1 MDKHARS
8 FKPSRLAVAILLA
21 ITPLAVTAGER
32 GAANPLTDED
42 LRWIERG
49 EEIIEQS
56 QEIVGQESL
65 FPDNYERAED
75 DAQQFFSDLRRTNPT
90 LKAMDAQQPPEGKR
104 YANYSTLIFASFSLE
119 REGLEDILELA
130 SMDEQLVVAFRGIP
144 DDMEV
149 AEGVRFLQ
157 ELALQYDPIPNIV
170 LDPTLFQEHGVTSVP
185 TIVRLEQRT
194 TVEGG
199 DREVVARV
207 TGLSD
212 PAWLERQIELGE
224 NGDLGVRGP
233 VAEIAERDL
242 VEVMQ
247 ERVMAIDWDLKR
259 EQALE
264 RFWSNQ
270 NFEWLP
276 PATRSRTRRLDPRVH
291 VLEDIV
297 GPNGEVI
304 AEQGQIINPLDSVPF
319 TQAIVVMNATDP
331 REIELVQ
338 EALHGISSQPGVARV
353 TFIATELD
361 ADEGWDS
368 YTAVSDAFDAPI
380 YLLTPDV
387 KERFALEFTP
397 SVITSDGEDFIV
409 RELTWEDV

>member
-8 FKPSRLAVAILLA
+8 FKPSRLAAAIFLA

-56 QEIVGQESL
+56 QEIMGQETL
-65 FPDNYERAED
+65 FPDSYERAED

-170 LDPTLFQEHGVTSVP
+170 LDPTLFQDHGVTSVP

-194 TVEGG
+194 TIEGG

-233 VAEIAERDL
+233 VAEIAERDM

-291 VLEDIV
+291 VLEDII

-338 EALHGISSQPGVARV
+338 EALHGISSQPGVTRV

>member
-8 FKPSRLAVAILLA
+8 FNPTRLAAALLLA
-21 ITPLAVTAGER
+21 CTSVSVGAGER
-32 GAANPLTDED
+32 GAVNPLTDED
-42 LRWIERG
+42 LAWIEQG
-49 EEIIEQS
+49 EKVLEHAQEQMN
-56 QEIVGQESL
+56 QETL
-65 FPDNYERAED
+65 FPDNYESVED
-75 DAQQFFSDLRRTNPT
+75 DAKQFFADLRRTNPT

-104 YANYSTLIFASFSLE
+104 YASYSTLIFASFSLE
-119 REGLEDILELA
+119 QEGLEDILELA
-130 SMDEQLVVAFRGIP
+130 SMDEQLVVVFRGIP

-170 LDPTLFQEHGVTSVP
+170 LDPTLFQEHDVSAVP
-185 TIVRLEQRT
+185 TIVRLERRT
-194 TVEGG
+194 TVDGG
-199 DREVVARV
+199 DRNVVARV

-224 NGDLGVRGP
+224 SGDLGTRGP
-233 VAEIAERDL
+233 VAEIGERDL
-242 VEVMQ
+242 VEVMK
-247 ERVMAIDWDLKR
+247 ERVMAIDWDRKR

-270 NFEWLP
+270 DFEWLP
-276 PATRSRTRRLDPRVH
+276 PATRSRTRRLDPRVQ
-291 VLEDIV
+291 VLEDII

-331 REIELVQ
+331 REMELVQ
-338 EALHGISSQPGVARV
+338 EALPDIASQPGVARM

-368 YTAVSDAFDAPI
+368 YTKVSDTFDAPI

-387 KERFALEFTP
+387 KERFALEYTP
-397 SVITSDGEDFIV
+397 SVITSDGKDFIV

>member
-1 MDKHARS
+1 
-8 FKPSRLAVAILLA
+8 LAAAILLA

-56 QEIVGQESL
+56 QEIVGQETL

-104 YANYSTLIFASFSLE
+104 YANYSTLIFASYSLE

-130 SMDEQLVVAFRGIP
+130 SKDEQLVVAFRGIP

>member
-1 MDKHARS
+1 M
-8 FKPSRLAVAILLA
+8 LLA
-21 ITPLAVTAGER
+21 CTSLSVGAGER

-42 LRWIERG
+42 LAWVEQG
-49 EEIIEQS
+49 EKVIEQA
-56 QEIVGQESL
+56 QDRMGQESL

-75 DAQQFFSDLRRTNPT
+75 DAKQFFADLRRTNPT
-90 LKAMDAQQPPEGKR
+90 LKAMDAQQSPEGKR

-119 REGLEDILELA
+119 QEGLEDILELA
-130 SMDEQLVVAFRGIP
+130 SLDEQMVVAFRGIP
-144 DDMEV
+144 DDMEI

-170 LDPTLFQEHGVTSVP
+170 LDPTLFQDHDVSVVP

-194 TVEGG
+194 TVDGN
-199 DREVVARV
+199 DRDVVARV

-224 NGDLGVRGP
+224 SGDLGTRGP
-233 VAEIAERDL
+233 VAEIGERDL
-242 VEVMQ
+242 VEVMK
-247 ERVMAIDWDLKR
+247 ERVMAIDWDRKR

-264 RFWSNQ
+264 RFWTNQ
-270 NFEWLP
+270 EFEWLP
-276 PATRSRTRRLDPRVH
+276 PATRSRTRRLDPRVQ
-291 VLEDIV
+291 VLEDII

-304 AEQGQIINPLDSVPF
+304 AEQGRIINPLDSVPF

-331 REIELVQ
+331 REMELVQ
-338 EALHGISSQPGVARV
+338 EALPDIASQPGVARM

-361 ADEGWDS
+361 ADEGWNS
-368 YTAVSDAFDAPI
+368 YTAVSDTFDAPI

-387 KERFALEFTP
+387 KERFALEYTP

>member
-8 FKPSRLAVAILLA
+8 FKPSCLAAAILLA
-21 ITPLAVTAGER
+21 CASLAATAGER
-32 GAANPLTDED
+32 GAANPLTDDD

-56 QEIVGQESL
+56 QESMGQEAL
-65 FPDNYERAED
+65 FPDDYERAED

-119 REGLEDILELA
+119 KEGLEDILELA
-130 SMDEQLVVAFRGIP
+130 SMDEELVVVFRGIP
-144 DDMEV
+144 DDMKV

-170 LDPTLFQEHGVTSVP
+170 LDPTLFQDHDVTAVP
-185 TIVRLEQRT
+185 TIVRLERRT
-194 TVEGG
+194 TLDGG
-199 DREVVARV
+199 DRDVVARV
-207 TGLSD
+207 SGISD
-212 PAWLERQIELGE
+212 PAWLERQIELGDS
-224 NGDLGVRGP
+224 GDLGTRGP
-233 VAEIAERDL
+233 VADIDERDL
-242 VEVMQ
+242 VDVMK

-276 PATRSRTRRLDPRVH
+276 PATRSRTRRLDPRVQ
-291 VLEDIV
+291 VLEDII

-331 REIELVQ
+331 REMELVQ
-338 EALHGISSQPGVARV
+338 EALPDIAREPGVARL

-368 YTAVSDAFDAPI
+368 YTEVSDAFDAPI